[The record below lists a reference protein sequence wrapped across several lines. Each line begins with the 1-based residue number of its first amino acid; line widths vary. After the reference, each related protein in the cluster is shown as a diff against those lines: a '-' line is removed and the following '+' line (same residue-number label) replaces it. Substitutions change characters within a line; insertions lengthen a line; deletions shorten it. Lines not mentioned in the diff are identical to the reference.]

1 MSYVITRDLTNL
13 LPNKDE
19 IHMFIGYFFQNK
31 VNSI

>member
-1 MSYVITRDLTNL
+1 MSHVIKRDLTNL

-19 IHMFIGYFFQNK
+19 IHTFIAYFFQNK